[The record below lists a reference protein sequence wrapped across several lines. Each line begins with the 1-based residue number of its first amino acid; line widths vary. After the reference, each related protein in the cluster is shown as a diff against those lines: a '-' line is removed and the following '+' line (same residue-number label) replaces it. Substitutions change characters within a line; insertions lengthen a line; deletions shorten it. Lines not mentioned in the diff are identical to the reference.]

1 MSEINLTVFD
11 DDFRQTRES
20 IKALE
25 EQVLAMPQIDF
36 QPKHYFGGGIYAREL
51 WMPKNSVVT
60 GKIHIKEHLCSI
72 AFGDV
77 TITDEFGSVRVKGPC
92 TFVGKPGSKRALF
105 MHEDTLWTAYH
116 TTDKLTVEEAEAE
129 IVTNDYNVF
138 DRIAGEKKCLSS

>member
-1 MSEINLTVFD
+1 MVEFSL
-11 DDFRQTRES
+11 
-20 IKALE
+20 
-25 EQVLAMPQIDF
+25 
-36 QPKHYFGGGIYAREL
+36 
-51 WMPKNSVVT
+51 PKNSVVT

-72 AFGDV
+72 AYGDV

>member
-1 MSEINLTVFD
+1 MSETYLKHFEED
-11 DDFRQTRES
+11 YLATRAS
-20 IKALE
+20 IIELE
-25 EQVLAMPQIDF
+25 AEVLKLPQIDF
-36 QPKHYFGGGIYAREL
+36 QPRHYFGGGIYAREL

-72 AFGDV
+72 AYGDV

>member
-1 MSEINLTVFD
+1 MSETYLKHFEE
-11 DDFRQTRES
+11 DFRSTRNS
-20 IKALE
+20 ILE
-25 EQVLAMPQIDF
+25 LEAEVLKLPQIDF

-72 AFGDV
+72 AYGDV

-116 TTDKLTVEEAEAE
+116 TTDKLTVEEAEAD